1 MKLKTIRTRI
11 LLFIIALILFLYAL
25 LGFSVWFIM
34 PKTFYKA
41 QIEDLEEQVSQ
52 WIKEAKS
59 LTENDLI
66 ESFEKAKEVHGGQ
79 VYLIE
84 PSGGMMRRGN
94 PQNTLQNQPLG
105 SYEKE
110 IYKNK
115 YDIEVFTFSIKIE
128 SGILL
133 YEVALTSLTQ
143 AVGYMFEF
151 TFVMICISLI
161 LAVFMALTL
170 SKHISM
176 PIGNLDALAKQMR
189 EKKAIP
195 KIVTNTNDEIL
206 RLNQS
211 VNLLYEEWLK
221 NVSQLE
227 REIEHVKRLEDA
239 KKLFLAS
246 AAHELKTPVAILKG
260 TCEMIEDGL
269 YKDEEELNTYIKNMS
284 DESEHM
290 TRLLEELLDFTRL
303 EQRTDAYAFER
314 INLSSLLVSLIK
326 KYEPLIQKRSMT
338 LETEVD
344 SDLGLKGDA
353 FRLEQMIKNLINN
366 AMDYGKD
373 LIEIK
378 LYKIEDQVILTL
390 YNEGAPISERDLP
403 HITEEFYRGASGK
416 KGHGL
421 GLSTAKA
428 IVKAHG
434 GSLLI
439 ENEGR
444 GVKVTVCFPV

>member
-11 LLFIIALILFLYAL
+11 LLYIISLIVFLYAL
-25 LGFSVWFIM
+25 LGLSVWFIM

-41 QIEDLEEQVSQ
+41 QIEALEGQVQQ

-59 LTENDLI
+59 YSEEALI

-79 VYLIE
+79 VYLLE

-94 PQNTLQNQPLG
+94 PQNALQNQPIG
-105 SYEKE
+105 TYEKE

-115 YDIEVFTFSIKIE
+115 YDIEVFSFSIKLE
-128 SGILL
+128 SGVLL

-143 AVGYMFEF
+143 AVGYMFKF
-151 TFVMICISLI
+151 TFLMIFISLI

-176 PIGNLDALAKQMR
+176 PIRRLDALANQMR

-195 KIVTNTNDEIL
+195 KIITPTDDEIL

-227 REIEHVKRLEDA
+227 HEIETVKRLEDS

-269 YKDEEELNTYIKNMS
+269 YKDQEELNLYIKNMTQ
-284 DESEHM
+284 ESEHM

-303 EQRTDAYAFER
+303 DQQSDTYQFEK
-314 INLSSLLVSLIK
+314 INLSSLMLSLINT
-326 KYEPLIQKRSMT
+326 YEPLIQRRELVLKQ
-338 LETEVD
+338 EVD
-344 SDLGLKGDA
+344 PNVYLMGDA
-353 FRLEQMIKNLINN
+353 FRLEQLIKNLFNN
-366 AMDYGKD
+366 AMDYAMG
-373 LIEIK
+373 LIEVK
-378 LYKIEDQVILTL
+378 LYQNADEIILTV
-390 YNEGAPISERDLP
+390 YNEGAQIREKDLP
-403 HITEEFYRGASGK
+403 YVMEEFYRGNSSK

-421 GLSTAKA
+421 GLSTARA
-428 IVKAHG
+428 IVKAHRG
-434 GSLLI
+434 EIAI
-439 ENEGR
+439 ENEER
-444 GVKVTVCFPV
+444 GVKVTLQFPA

>member
-11 LLFIIALILFLYAL
+11 LVFIIALILFLYAL
-25 LGFSVWFIM
+25 LGFAVWFIM

-41 QIEDLEEQVSQ
+41 QIEDLEEQVDQ
-52 WIKEAKS
+52 WIQEAKS
-59 LTENDLI
+59 LSEEGLI
-66 ESFEKAKEVHGGQ
+66 ESFEKAKEVLGGQ

-115 YDIEVFTFSIKIE
+115 YDIEVFSFSIKIE

-143 AVGYMFEF
+143 AVGYMFKF

-189 EKKAIP
+189 EKKASP

-269 YKDEEELNTYIKNMS
+269 YKDEEELNAYIKNMS
-284 DESEHM
+284 EESEHM

-303 EQRTDAYAFER
+303 EQHTDAYAFER
-314 INLSSLLVSLIK
+314 TDLSSLLVSLIN

-338 LETEVD
+338 LETEVV
-344 SDLGLKGDA
+344 SDIGLKGDA
-353 FRLEQMIKNLINN
+353 FRLEQMIKNLLNN

-378 LYKIEDQVILTL
+378 LYQKGHEVFLTL
-390 YNEGAPISERDLP
+390 YNEGSPISERDLP

-444 GVKVTVCFPV
+444 GVMVTVCFTV